1 MHNKSYSYD
10 VSVVVP
16 LINEA
21 ESLPELVEWIDRV
34 CVQHGLSY
42 EVCFVDDGSKDN
54 SWELIKGFA
63 ERFPTVK
70 GIKFKRNYGKSA
82 ALNEGFK
89 KVSGRVVITMDAD
102 LQDSP
107 DEIPVLFKRIT
118 EEGLDLIS
126 GWKHKRYDP
135 LSKTIPTKLFNY
147 ATRKM
152 SGINNLHDFNC
163 GLKAYRVEVVK
174 NIEVYGEMHRY
185 IPVIAKWAGYYKIEE
200 QPVAHQARKYG
211 SSKFGLERFINGFL
225 DLLTITFISKFGK
238 KPMHFFG
245 LWGTIMFFLGFL
257 SAGWLGCSKLYSVI
271 NNEGARLIT
280 ERPSFYIAL
289 TLMILGSQ
297 MFLTGYVAELVA
309 RGAHDRNQ
317 YNIEEELN

>member
-1 MHNKSYSYD
+1 LLNNKFNYH

-21 ESLPELVEWIDRV
+21 ESIPELIEWIDRV
-34 CVQHGLSY
+34 CTTHQLSY

-54 SWELIKGFA
+54 SWELISSFRDK
-63 ERFPTVK
+63 FPTVK

-89 KVSGRVVITMDAD
+89 RVTGRVVITMDAD

-107 DEIPVLFKRIT
+107 DEIPDLYRMIT
-118 EEGLDLIS
+118 EDGYDLVS

-163 GLKAYRVEVVK
+163 GLKAYKNSVVK
-174 NIEVYGEMHRY
+174 SIEVYGEMHRY
-185 IPVIAKWAGYYKIEE
+185 IPVIAKWAGFSNIAEK
-200 QPVAHQARKYG
+200 PVAHQSRKYG

-225 DLLTITFISKFGK
+225 DLLTITFVSKFGK

-245 LWGTIMFFLGFL
+245 TMGTLMFFIGFL
-257 SAGWLGCSKLYSVI
+257 STIYLGASKLYSI
-271 NNEGARLIT
+271 YSGSPDRLIT
-280 ERPSFYIAL
+280 EQPQFYIAL
-289 TLMILGSQ
+289 VTMVIGVQL
-297 MFLTGYVAELVA
+297 FLAGYIAELVA
-309 RGAHDRNQ
+309 RSSPDRNL
-317 YNIEEELN
+317 YNVEEEF

>member
-1 MHNKSYSYD
+1 MHNKAYNYD

-21 ESLPELVEWIDRV
+21 ESLPELCDWIDRV
-34 CVQHGLSY
+34 CKQHGLSY
-42 EVCFVDDGSKDN
+42 EVCFVDDGSRDN

-63 ERFPTVK
+63 EKYPTVK

-89 KVSGRVVITMDAD
+89 KVTGRVVITMDAD

-107 DEIPVLFKRIT
+107 EEIPGLYKRIT
-118 EEGLDLIS
+118 EEGFDLIS

-135 LSKTIPTKLFNY
+135 PSKTIPTKLFNY

-152 SGINNLHDFNC
+152 SGIELHDFNC
-163 GLKAYRVEVVK
+163 GLKAYRNSLVK

-185 IPVIAKWAGYYKIEE
+185 IPVIAKWAGYGKIGE

-211 SSKFGLERFINGFL
+211 TSKFGLERFINGFL

-245 LWGTIMFFLGFL
+245 LLGTLMFFFGFL
-257 SAGWLGCSKLYSVI
+257 SVLWLGGLKLYYIYHHES
-271 NNEGARLIT
+271 ARLIT
-280 ERPSFYIAL
+280 EQPQFYIAL
-289 TLMILGSQ
+289 VLMVIGVQL
-297 MFLTGYVAELVA
+297 FLTGYVAELVA
-309 RGAHDRNQ
+309 RGAQDRNV
-317 YNIEEELN
+317 YNVEEEV

>member
-1 MHNKSYSYD
+1 MHKKTYNYD

-21 ESLPELVEWIDRV
+21 ESLPELCEWIDRV
-34 CVQHGLSY
+34 CKEHGLSY

-54 SWELIKGFA
+54 SWELIRSFTEKY
-63 ERFPTVK
+63 PTVK

-107 DEIPVLFKRIT
+107 EEIPGLYKRIT
-118 EEGLDLIS
+118 EEGYDLIS

-152 SGINNLHDFNC
+152 SGIELHDFNC
-163 GLKAYRVEVVK
+163 GLKAYHNPVIK
-174 NIEVYGEMHRY
+174 TIEVYGEMHRY
-185 IPVIAKWAGYYKIEE
+185 IPVIAKWAGYTKIGE

-257 SAGWLGCSKLYSVI
+257 SAGWLGALKLYYIFHHES
-271 NNEGARLIT
+271 ARLIT
-280 ERPSFYIAL
+280 DQPSFYIAL

-317 YNIEEELN
+317 YNIEEEV

>member
-1 MHNKSYSYD
+1 MQNKTYD
-10 VSVVVP
+10 YQVSVVVP
-16 LINEA
+16 AFNEA
-21 ESLPELVEWIDRV
+21 ESLPELCSWIDRV
-34 CVQHGLSY
+34 CKEHNLSY

-54 SWELIKGFA
+54 SWEVIRSFQA
-63 ERFPTVK
+63 QYPTVH

-89 KVSGRVVITMDAD
+89 KVQGEVVITMDAD

-107 DEIPVLFKRIT
+107 EEIPNLYRRIR
-118 EEGLDLIS
+118 EEKLDLIS

-163 GLKAYRVEVVK
+163 GLKAYRHEVVK

-185 IPVIAKWAGYYKIEE
+185 IPVIAKWQGYNKIEE

-225 DLLTITFISKFGK
+225 DLLTITFVSKFSQ

-245 LWGTIMFFLGFL
+245 LLGTMMFTIGFMA
-257 SAGWLGCSKLYSVI
+257 AGWIGGLKLYYLY
-271 NNEGARLIT
+271 NEQAARLVT
-280 ERPSFYIAL
+280 DLPAFYIAL
-289 TLMILGSQ
+289 TTMIIGVQL
-297 MFLTGYVAELVA
+297 FLVGYVAELLV
-309 RGAHDRNQ
+309 RNNPDRNS
-317 YNIEEELN
+317 YNIEEVI